1 MKNLLLVGGGVANA
15 AAVALAISPKLLLS
29 LPEDDVVVAVAEAVV
44 VAVAAPAVAVV
55 GSVVAV
61 PLFVELNDL
70 GSLPTLAYRKS
81 GDIDSWRF
89 CIYFDKAAFV
99 RNCDLSCGCGDP
111 RGLTIVDVD
120 PPMPVS

>member
-1 MKNLLLVGGGVANA
+1 M
-15 AAVALAISPKLLLS
+15 ISPKLLLS
-29 LPEDDVVVAVAEAVV
+29 LPKDDAVVVVDVLVAIVGCVVAVT
-44 VAVAAPAVAVV
+44 AAKVDADGAA
-55 GSVVAV
+55 GSVVTV
-61 PLFVELNDL
+61 PPFVELNDL
-70 GSLPTLAYRKS
+70 GNLPTLAYRKS

-89 CIYFDKAAFV
+89 CIYFDKAAAFV